1 LFDWMK
7 DYWGTVINWLAR
19 VRSYGLRN
27 AYRLKKNLRKDNLFS
42 LNINHHKF
50 FLRGGTVDFA
60 VMDSILRKGEY
71 DLDTGFNP
79 EIIVDAGAN
88 IGASTLY
95 FRIRYPEARIYAIE
109 PERSNF
115 ELLQKNL
122 SDYPGVTMENCAIWS
137 ENRELIISNPGAEKY
152 AFQMAEARENAD
164 IIPGV
169 TVDSLIDRWQLPH
182 IDLLK
187 MDVEG
192 AEKLIFDMP
201 EIRWL
206 EKVRVLIVELHES
219 LMPGTVEVFQN
230 ALRGIE
236 YESYQRGEN
245 HVIIN
250 RGFKIE

>member
-1 LFDWMK
+1 MR
-7 DYWGTVINWLAR
+7 DYRRIVLNWLTR
-19 VRSYGLRN
+19 LRYYGFRN
-27 AYRLKKNLRKDNLFS
+27 AYALKKNLKKDNLFS
-42 LNINHHKF
+42 LEINHHKF

-71 DLDTGFNP
+71 NVDPGFNP

-95 FRIRYPEARIYAIE
+95 FRLRYPHAHIYAIE

-122 SDYPGVTMENCAIWS
+122 RHYKGITLENCAIWP
-137 ENRELIISNPGAEKY
+137 ENKELFISNPGAEKY
-152 AFQMAEARENAD
+152 AFQMTEARESAD

-169 TVDSLIDRWQLPH
+169 TMDYIMDRWQLPH

-192 AEKLIFDMP
+192 AEKLIFDLP
-201 EIRWL
+201 EIPWL
-206 EKVRVLIVELHES
+206 GKVRVLIIELHES

-250 RGFKIE
+250 KGFKNE